1 MANVS
6 PPDPSDDAWT
16 LRKSVSTLAIAPHTE
31 SITRTA
37 RLAYNVMIFKAQRMI
52 ADEEGGYS
60 APLSEI
66 LMGFGS
72 TTRDAARVQG
82 YIEQMCTTLV
92 RRFTLA
98 PGDDTQAVLD
108 GFAPAGPQDAEE
120 GRVFTLLSEARFS
133 RRAGERWVTWF
144 FPPTIRGLIIDPTR
158 WARIDIKELASLSH
172 YAGVALYEI
181 CSRYKDAPGSLTN
194 RAEPAWW
201 VAALRPD
208 SDTKPR
214 EWRKFKNET
223 LKPALTEISQRTSLT
238 VELVEH
244 RKGRTVGEVQFR
256 VKHRALEP
264 VHAPVDLGLVAMGAE
279 LGVKERD
286 LDPLVDELG
295 EARVRDALQL
305 MADRKRKLPAMPIK
319 HPLAYLKNIA
329 RRGAGGMFDDAGAKT
344 SAPLPGLA
352 PSAAAGEVTRPKTI
366 GDLASAATGARD
378 LEISAEVDGLSA
390 AEIEHYARI
399 AHQKL
404 SANGM
409 LTPFIKKRFD
419 TKQFTSPLVRQYIKE
434 AYAEDQYG
442 AAWRTSV

>member
-1 MANVS
+1 MVN
-6 PPDPSDDAWT
+6 PSKPEPSEEAWT

-37 RLAYNVMIFKAQRMI
+37 RLAYNVMIFKAQRMN

-66 LMGFGS
+66 LTGFGA
-72 TTRDAARVQG
+72 TTRDASRVQG

-108 GFAPAGPQDAEE
+108 GFAPVGAQDAEE

-144 FPPTIRGLIIDPTR
+144 FPPTIRSLIIDPTR

-181 CSRYKDAPGSLTN
+181 CSRYKDAPGNLTN
-194 RAEPAWW
+194 RAEPSWW

-223 LKPALTEISQRTSLT
+223 LKPAMAEISQRTSLS

-244 RKGRTVGEVQFR
+244 KKGRTVSEAQFR
-256 VKHRALEP
+256 VKHRVVQP
-264 VHAPVDLGLVAMGAE
+264 VHEPVDLGLVAMAAD
-279 LGVKERD
+279 LGIRERD
-286 LDPLVDELG
+286 LDLLVDEVGEEAVRNALG
-295 EARVRDALQL
+295 VL
-305 MADRKRKLPAMPIK
+305 ADRMRNVPGMPIK
-319 HPLAYLKNIA
+319 HPLAYLKNLA
-329 RRGAGGMFDDAGAKT
+329 RKGSSLFDETPADTARQ
-344 SAPLPGLA
+344 APAAA
-352 PSAAAGEVTRPKTI
+352 PSASATHPAVQDDGTRAIAA
-366 GDLASAATGARD
+366 ARHAQ
-378 LEISAEVDGLSA
+378 IAAEVDALS
-390 AEIEHYARI
+390 ESELEHYARI
-399 AHQKL
+399 AQNKL
-404 SANGM
+404 RTSGL
-409 LTPFIKKRFD
+409 LTPVMAKRFD
-419 TKQFTSPLVRQYIKE
+419 SRQFGSPLIRQYIKE
-434 AYAEDQYG
+434 AYAEDQHG
-442 AAWRTSV
+442 ADWRSQG

>member
-1 MANVS
+1 MAN
-6 PPDPSDDAWT
+6 DTQQGPSDDAWT

-108 GFAPAGPQDAEE
+108 GFAPASPQDAEE

-208 SDTKPR
+208 SETKPR

-238 VELVEH
+238 VELIEH
-244 RKGRTVGEVQFR
+244 KKGRTVGEVQFR
-256 VKHRALEP
+256 VKHRQLEP
-264 VHAPVDLGLVAMGAE
+264 VHAPVDLGLVAMAGE

-286 LDPLVDELG
+286 LDPLVDEMG

-305 MADRKRKLPAMPIK
+305 MADRKRNVPAMPIK

-329 RRGAGGMFDDAGAKT
+329 RRGAGSMFDDAEAKTTAQLAVPSGAVRDGAKHKT
-344 SAPLPGLA
+344 AGDVARVLP
-352 PSAAAGEVTRPKTI
+352 V
-366 GDLASAATGARD
+366 ARD
-378 LEISAEVDGLSA
+378 LELAAEVDELSA
-390 AEIEHYARI
+390 AEVEHYARI

-409 LTPFIKKRFD
+409 LTPSIKKRFD
-419 TKQFTSPLVRQYIKE
+419 AKQFTSPLIRQYIKE

-442 AAWRTSV
+442 ADWRTSA